1 MTFNGVWDYFRIPT
15 ICTDLV
21 TFLGI
26 CGAGESLDDAWFK
39 LTGTSCSRWPS
50 YSSNG
55 GFRKWRIPK
64 ETIQTW
70 SFFGKPTAKPTGISV
85 ESPAEVRRIRP
96 PWNPDAPSRAV
107 LAVRARAYRALALG
121 CWKDEFSRPPVPC
134 LGTSFFWLC
143 DNKIGRKTH
152 VTEAQERSVKHDGSS
167 ASNPVELKLAWRL
180 VGGFFGHLW
189 IEIAQIPVWNIWLW
203 HAGYGSIHPKTS
215 YL

>member
-1 MTFNGVWDYFRIPT
+1 MISAKLRDLGWRISKLHLYSWLRGWLGNHVYLVYYGYHYLSGRSKMTFNGVWDYFRIPT

-134 LGTSFFWLC
+134 LGTSSF
-143 DNKIGRKTH
+143 D
-152 VTEAQERSVKHDGSS
+152 
-167 ASNPVELKLAWRL
+167 
-180 VGGFFGHLW
+180 FGT
-189 IEIAQIPVWNIWLW
+189 I
-203 HAGYGSIHPKTS
+203 K
-215 YL
+215 